1 LRPSRVSVSTK
12 VNEHIIMSQLVRS
25 AYFHRFL
32 IGFAVGAAL
41 ILALRP
47 PVL

>member
-1 LRPSRVSVSTK
+1 M
-12 VNEHIIMSQLVRS
+12 IMSQLVRS

-32 IGFAVGAAL
+32 IGFAAGAAC

-47 PVL
+47 PIL

>member
-1 LRPSRVSVSTK
+1 
-12 VNEHIIMSQLVRS
+12 MSQLARS
-25 AYFHRFL
+25 AFFHRFL

-47 PVL
+47 PIM